1 MKSVIIITLIFL
13 VLSIG
18 ITPAM
23 SFDFI
28 PVAEGYGGGDKP
40 DPRVCGDKL
49 CSEIP
54 GGRTAWEDKNKQPLP
69 PYELDLTEESLGDQT
84 SGKFVSMSPKKQFL
98 NGIESKNAICYE
110 GLELILKSS
119 SNSYACVEPK
129 SVIKLVERGWGIDPP
144 QKIRLN
150 DMRCWSGGGE
160 WRKYYFDVTII
171 NLDENKSIDTNDLL
185 VYVDG
190 EEILENRIRNFQNE
204 IKPGSKISVG
214 INYEEGYFFDHVV
227 DFRELR
233 VIGPSNTAIDVWPC

>member
-1 MKSVIIITLIFL
+1 VWDQVCQDILAEQCSLECLEEFGTYTQEYQKC
-13 VLSIG
+13 
-18 ITPAM
+18 
-23 SFDFI
+23 FDDCI
-28 PVAEGYGGGDKP
+28 DKKI
-40 DPRVCGDKL
+40 DECL
-49 CSEIP
+49 
-54 GGRTAWEDKNKQPLP
+54 PLP
-69 PYELDLTEESLGDQT
+69 PYELDFAEESLGNQT
-84 SGKFVSMSPKKQFL
+84 FGKFVSMSPKKQFL
-98 NGIESKNAICYE
+98 NGIESKNAICKE

-150 DMRCWSGGGE
+150 DMRCWSGAGE

-171 NLDENKSIDTNDLL
+171 NLDENKSVDMNDLL

-190 EEILENRIRNFQNE
+190 EEIRENQIRNSQNE
-204 IKPGSKISVG
+204 IKPNSKISVG

-233 VIGPSNTAIDVWPC
+233 VIGPSNTAIDVWPCWIIF